1 MGLQFSIGSEV
12 SYAGA
17 RWRVARVLGAD
28 AVLLCSD
35 RGDEVAADP
44 LRVTFLNAPA
54 LGGPVSFDI

>member
-1 MGLQFSIGSEV
+1 MGLPFSIGSEV

-35 RGDEVAADP
+35 TATRWPPTPCGS
-44 LRVTFLNAPA
+44 RF
-54 LGGPVSFDI
+54 